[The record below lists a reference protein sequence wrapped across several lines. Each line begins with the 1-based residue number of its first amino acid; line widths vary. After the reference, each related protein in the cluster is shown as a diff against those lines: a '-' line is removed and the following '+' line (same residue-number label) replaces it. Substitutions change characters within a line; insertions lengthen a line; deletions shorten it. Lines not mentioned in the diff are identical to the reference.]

1 MRVLVASDTPFLPPT
16 AGNRRRIHEMIGFL
30 AGAGV
35 EVGVVMLPAADRHE
49 WDEAGV
55 RGGGGRVRG
64 GGRGGDGAERG
75 ALRGGRAPACREGAR
90 APPVRGAHGGRPRAA
105 PRRRRLV

>member
-35 EVGVVMLPAADRHE
+35 GVGVVMLPAADRHE
-49 WDEAGV
+49 WDEAGMRRSVARFEVVERPLAAKALARLRSVV
-55 RGGGGRVRG
+55 RTEAGPARRPGGAAWG
-64 GGRGGDGAERG
+64 
-75 ALRGGRAPACREGAR
+75 PA
-90 APPVRGAHGGRPRAA
+90 
-105 PRRRRLV
+105 